1 VLDIIR
7 CGFLAYS
14 LLILISMK
22 TILKIECGYCGKD
35 MGEKD
40 GKGIS
45 GVSHSICPECFQK
58 EMDSIN
64 NEFHIEN
71 QQQR

>member
-1 VLDIIR
+1 
-7 CGFLAYS
+7 
-14 LLILISMK
+14 MK
-22 TILKIECGYCGKD
+22 TIIKIECVYCGKD

-40 GKGIS
+40 GKGVS
-45 GVSHSICPECFQK
+45 GVSHAICPECFQR
-58 EMDSIN
+58 EMDVIN